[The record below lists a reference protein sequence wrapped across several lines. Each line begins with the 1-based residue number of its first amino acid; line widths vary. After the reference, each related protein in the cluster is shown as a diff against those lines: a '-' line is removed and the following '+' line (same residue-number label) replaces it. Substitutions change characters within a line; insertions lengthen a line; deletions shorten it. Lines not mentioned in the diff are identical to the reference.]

1 MILKPFH
8 RDEGQR
14 YSPVSLQNR
23 PVWICLGLTIIP
35 RIILWDGVGSNSNK
49 NIILSVKKDYGM
61 YVLENKLSITGGI
74 YRDNIELQV
83 RVIAYT
89 LIVRDLD

>member
-35 RIILWDGVGSNSNK
+35 RIILWDGVRLPPGGTGGGSNSNK

-61 YVLENKLSITGGI
+61 YVFGK
-74 YRDNIELQV
+74 
-83 RVIAYT
+83 
-89 LIVRDLD
+89 

>member
-1 MILKPFH
+1 
-8 RDEGQR
+8 
-14 YSPVSLQNR
+14 
-23 PVWICLGLTIIP
+23 
-35 RIILWDGVGSNSNK
+35 
-49 NIILSVKKDYGM
+49 M

-83 RVIAYT
+83 RVIAFT